1 MSDSGSLT
9 GREDVWT
16 LERALNVARV
26 NREHWPDGPVTP
38 DGRVPGTG
46 YWVSTILAA
55 ELARLEARLAEVERE
70 RNEWKET
77 ADSRYQTQTRYKLRT
92 MKLAN
97 AVRLAHGWF
106 LEEEYVAMADAMDD
120 AMKPTNSV
128 EPHD

>member
-1 MSDSGSLT
+1 MTLT
-9 GREDVWT
+9 GREDV
-16 LERALNVARV
+16 EALDDLQHYMEATSRLRNEV
-26 NREHWPDGPVTP
+26 
-38 DGRVPGTG
+38 
-46 YWVSTILAA
+46 
-55 ELARLEARLAEVERE
+55 ARLEARLAEVERE